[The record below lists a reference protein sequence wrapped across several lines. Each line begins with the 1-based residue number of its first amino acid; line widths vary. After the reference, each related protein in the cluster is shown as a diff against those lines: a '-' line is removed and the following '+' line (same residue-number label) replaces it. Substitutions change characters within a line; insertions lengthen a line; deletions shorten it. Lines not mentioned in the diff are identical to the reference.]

1 MRSRSAG
8 KILTLIAMTWFIA
21 LLVSVGPLLGWKDS
35 NFEKRLNEE
44 GVCSYSQELSY
55 QLFATVLTFYA
66 PLVFILLLYW
76 RIFQVNSIT
85 FSVRLPCDH

>member
-1 MRSRSAG
+1 
-8 KILTLIAMTWFIA
+8 MTWFIA

-44 GVCSYSQELSY
+44 GVCSYSQELRY